1 MKTLHFDFYDES
13 RKRLIPVSVY
23 LPEKASNPLPTIVF
37 GPGYQGLEGLTEE
50 ELLKS
55 YKCKQYTYLAEYFTE
70 KGYAFVSIQHDV
82 FGDVDG
88 LEKVDP
94 NAIQD
99 EARRHLY
106 IRGEA
111 NILFALAQLEQQNLS
126 LRLDNLILSGHSNGG
141 DIAKYFA
148 NQHPELVNCVILFDA
163 RRARLRP
170 VSPLSVLMFEADDT
184 TTDTGVIAE
193 PIQENNA
200 MRANLD
206 LTVIKPMGAL
216 HASYI
221 DGEITEPLK
230 KKVYAA
236 LDWFL
241 GSKA

>member
-1 MKTLHFDFYDES
+1 
-13 RKRLIPVSVY
+13 
-23 LPEKASNPLPTIVF
+23 
-37 GPGYQGLEGLTEE
+37 
-50 ELLKS
+50 
-55 YKCKQYTYLAEYFTE
+55 
-70 KGYAFVSIQHDV
+70 VSIQHDV

-111 NILFALAQLEQQNLS
+111 NILFALAQLEQQNLP
-126 LRLDNLILSGHSNGG
+126 LHLDNLILSGHSNGG
-141 DIAKYFA
+141 DIAKYFV
-148 NQHPELVNCVILFDA
+148 NQHPELVRSLILFDA

-170 VSPLSVLMFEADDT
+170 ISPLPVLMFEADDT
-184 TTDTGVIAE
+184 TTDVGVIAE
-193 PIQENNA
+193 PVQENNA
-200 MRANLD
+200 IRANLD
-206 LTVIKPMGAL
+206 LTVIKPSGAL

-230 KKVYAA
+230 KKIFTA

-241 GSKA
+241 GSVA

>member
-13 RKRLIPVSVY
+13 RKRQVPVSVY
-23 LPEKASNPLPTIVF
+23 LPEKEGNNLPTIVF
-37 GPGYQGLEGLTEE
+37 GPGYQGQEDIQKE
-50 ELLKS
+50 ELV
-55 YKCKQYTYLAEYFTE
+55 YKKYTYLAEYFTA

-111 NILFALAQLEQQNLS
+111 NILFTLAQLEQQNLP

-141 DIAKYFA
+141 DIAKYFV
-148 NQHPELVNCVILFDA
+148 NQHPDLVRCVILFDA

-170 VSPLSVLMFEADDT
+170 ISPLSVLMFEADDT

-193 PIQENNA
+193 PVQENNA

-206 LTVIKPMGAL
+206 LTVIKPSGAL

-221 DGEITEPLK
+221 DGEITKPLK

>member
-13 RKRLIPVSVY
+13 RKRLVPVSVY
-23 LPEKASNPLPTIVF
+23 LPEKASNPLPPIVF

-111 NILFALAQLEQQNLS
+111 NILFALAQLEQQNLP

-141 DIAKYFA
+141 DIAK
-148 NQHPELVNCVILFDA
+148 
-163 RRARLRP
+163 
-170 VSPLSVLMFEADDT
+170 
-184 TTDTGVIAE
+184 
-193 PIQENNA
+193 
-200 MRANLD
+200 
-206 LTVIKPMGAL
+206 
-216 HASYI
+216 
-221 DGEITEPLK
+221 
-230 KKVYAA
+230 
-236 LDWFL
+236 
-241 GSKA
+241 

>member
-13 RKRLIPVSVY
+13 RKRQVPVSVY
-23 LPEKASNPLPTIVF
+23 LPEKEGNNLPTIVF
-37 GPGYQGLEGLTEE
+37 GPGYQGQEDIQKE
-50 ELLKS
+50 ELV
-55 YKCKQYTYLAEYFTE
+55 YKKYTYLAEYFTE

-94 NAIQD
+94 NTIQN

-111 NILFALAQLEQQNLS
+111 NILFALAHLEQQNLP

-148 NQHPELVNCVILFDA
+148 NQHPDLVRCVILFDA

-170 VSPLSVLMFEADDT
+170 VSPLPVLMFEADDT
-184 TTDTGVIAE
+184 TTDVGVIAE
-193 PIQENNA
+193 PVQENNA

-241 GSKA
+241 GSKT

>member
-1 MKTLHFDFYDES
+1 MKTLYFDFYDES
-13 RKRLIPVSVY
+13 RQRQVPVSVY
-23 LPEKASNPLPTIVF
+23 LPEKEGNNLPTIVF
-37 GPGYQGLEGLTEE
+37 GPGYQGQEDIQKE
-50 ELLKS
+50 ELV
-55 YKCKQYTYLAEYFTE
+55 YKKYTYLAEYFTA

-88 LEKVDP
+88 LEKLDP

-111 NILFALAQLEQQNLS
+111 NILFALAQLEQQNLPLS
-126 LRLDNLILSGHSNGG
+126 LDKLILSGHSNGG
-141 DIAKYFA
+141 DIAKYFV
-148 NQHPELVNCVILFDA
+148 NQHPDLVHCVILFDA
-163 RRARLRP
+163 RRARLRSA
-170 VSPLSVLMFEADDT
+170 SPLRVLMFEADDT
-184 TTDTGVIAE
+184 TTDAGVIPE
-193 PIQENNA
+193 PAQENNA

-206 LTVIKPMGAL
+206 LTIIKPRAAL

-230 KKVYAA
+230 KKIFSA

-241 GSKA
+241 VGVT

>member
-1 MKTLHFDFYDES
+1 MKTLCFDFYDES
-13 RKRLIPVSVY
+13 RKRQVPVSVY
-23 LPEKASNPLPTIVF
+23 LPENASNPLPTIVF
-37 GPGYQGLEGLTEE
+37 GPGYQGQEDLQKE
-50 ELLKS
+50 ELV
-55 YKCKQYTYLAEYFTE
+55 YKRYTYLAEYFTA

-111 NILFALAQLEQQNLS
+111 NILFALAQLEQQNLP
-126 LRLDNLILSGHSNGG
+126 LHLDNLILSGHSNGG
-141 DIAKYFA
+141 DIAKYFV
-148 NQHPELVNCVILFDA
+148 NQHPELVRSLILFDA

-170 VSPLSVLMFEADDT
+170 ISPLPVLMFEADDT
-184 TTDTGVIAE
+184 TTDVGVIAE
-193 PIQENNA
+193 PVQENNT

-206 LTVIKPMGAL
+206 LTVIKPSGAL

-230 KKVYAA
+230 KKIFSA

-241 GSKA
+241 GSIA

>member
-1 MKTLHFDFYDES
+1 MKTLYFDFYDES
-13 RKRLIPVSVY
+13 RQRQVPVSVY
-23 LPEKASNPLPTIVF
+23 LPEKADGLLPTIVF
-37 GPGYQGLEGLTEE
+37 GPGYQGQEDIQKE
-50 ELLKS
+50 ELV
-55 YKCKQYTYLAEYFTE
+55 YKKYTYLAEYFTA

-111 NILFALAQLEQQNLS
+111 NILFALAQLRQQNLPLS
-126 LRLDNLILSGHSNGG
+126 LDNFIISGHSNGG
-141 DIAKYFA
+141 DIAKYFV
-148 NQHPELVNCVILFDA
+148 NQHPKLVHSLILFDA

-170 VSPLSVLMFEADDT
+170 LSPLSLLMFEADDT
-184 TTDTGVIAE
+184 TTDAGVIAE
-193 PIQENNA
+193 PLQENNA

-206 LTVIKPMGAL
+206 LTVIKPRGAL

-230 KKVYAA
+230 KKIFSA

-241 GSKA
+241 GSIT